1 MLFNYILESVLDG
14 TGDIVCDMRVSFT
27 VSQSRGGVC
36 ALKGRRRE
44 FSNPEPLQD
53 YCAVVSWHLDE
64 SLELVQLALNPDSHT
79 SALPDT
85 F

>member
-1 MLFNYILESVLDG
+1 MESVSDG
-14 TGDIVCDMRVSFT
+14 TGDIVCDMRVTFT
-27 VSQSRGGVC
+27 ESQSRGGVC

>member
-1 MLFNYILESVLDG
+1 
-14 TGDIVCDMRVSFT
+14 MRVTLT
-27 VSQSRGGVC
+27 VSQSRGGG

-64 SLELVQLALNPDSHT
+64 SLELVQLALNPDSRT

>member
-1 MLFNYILESVLDG
+1 
-14 TGDIVCDMRVSFT
+14 MRVTFT
-27 VSQSRGGVC
+27 VSQSKGGVC

>member
-1 MLFNYILESVLDG
+1 MESVLDG
-14 TGDIVCDMRVSFT
+14 TGDIVFDMRVTFT
-27 VSQSRGGVC
+27 VSQSKGGVC
-36 ALKGRRRE
+36 ALKGIRRE